1 MVRQWNSDQV
11 SRPRNQIS
19 EQFLGAAPMDDRQL
33 FFDASPMSYVT
44 MDNNGTAFLLAY
56 GTEDDIVDRAQSDD
70 FLLALKQAKFWARNA
85 VIQGWGHYW
94 MGTNPAEPGSGA
106 YLFAP
111 RLLRF
116 LEDML

>member
-1 MVRQWNSDQV
+1 
-11 SRPRNQIS
+11 
-19 EQFLGAAPMDDRQL
+19 MDDRRI
-33 FFDASPMSYVT
+33 FFDASPLSYVT
-44 MDNNGTAFLLAY
+44 TGNNSTAFLLGY

-85 VIQGWGHYW
+85 VIPGWGHYW
-94 MGTNPAEPGSGA
+94 MGTNPADPA
-106 YLFAP
+106 TAAALFAP